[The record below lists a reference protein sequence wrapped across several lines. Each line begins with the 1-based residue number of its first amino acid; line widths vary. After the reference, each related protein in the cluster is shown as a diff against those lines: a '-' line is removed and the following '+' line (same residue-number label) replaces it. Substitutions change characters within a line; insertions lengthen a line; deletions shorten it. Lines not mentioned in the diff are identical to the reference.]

1 MLTFLMKNDYI
12 LGNLSKKEMTLAWSM
27 TEKRLNICF
36 EINDYVT
43 FYEIKEKQ
51 TLEICLSHFFIISLV
66 QYIKSLLLN
75 QMALTNSFQYQ

>member
-36 EINDYVT
+36 KINDYVT
-43 FYEIKEKQ
+43 FYEIKKKQ
-51 TLEICLSHFFIISLV
+51 TLEICLSHFLHYLSCTIHQVVIVESNGV
-66 QYIKSLLLN
+66 DK
-75 QMALTNSFQYQ
+75 